1 MAEDLKAY
9 QPLEISDTPFPVEG
23 GEPPAAATLAA
34 GQDAYTPKTIQDK
47 AFPVKRVA
55 VELLSTAL
63 NTRSKK
69 ILQEFQFTESGALQV
84 GKYEDGVSGDIR
96 ISPAGITAR
105 DSAGIT
111 TFALDGDSG
120 DAVFKGQ
127 IRSGSLVTGEVI
139 VGNNSVIIDGLNRR
153 IIVNDGTD
161 DRVLIGFQEDGF

>member
-1 MAEDLKAY
+1 MAEDLKVY
-9 QPLEISDTPFPVEG
+9 QPLEISDAPFPIEG
-23 GEPPAAATLAA
+23 GEPPAAATPAA

-153 IIVNDGTD
+153 IIVNDGAN
-161 DRVLIGFQEDGF
+161 DRVLIGFQENGF